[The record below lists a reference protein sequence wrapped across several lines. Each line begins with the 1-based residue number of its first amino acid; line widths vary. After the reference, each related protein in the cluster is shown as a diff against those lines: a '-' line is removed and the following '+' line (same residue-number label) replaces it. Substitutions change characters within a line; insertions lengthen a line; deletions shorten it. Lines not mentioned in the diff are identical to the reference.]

1 MPKMLGIKPLFKTVY
16 RKLCG
21 RLSIKPVCKELAHPG
36 CWNVDCDLLA
46 VPNSR
51 PPDPLQEG
59 RQRIIIFVKLKIIT
73 FQIIFEKRIR
83 KHIQQIDQNC
93 FVRVLVCG
101 FGVPGQPV
109 TFAALIGQ
117 LIGGQSVR
125 IILIG
130 CP

>member
-59 RQRIIIFVKLKIIT
+59 RQRIIIFVKFEIVIFK
-73 FQIIFEKRIR
+73 IIFEKRIR
-83 KHIQQIDQNC
+83 KYIQQIHQYSA
-93 FVRVLVCG
+93 VRVLVCG
-101 FGVPGQPV
+101 FGVPCQPV
-109 TFAALIGQ
+109 AFTALIGQ
-117 LIGGQSVR
+117 LIGGKSAR
-125 IILIG
+125 IVFIR

>member
-59 RQRIIIFVKLKIIT
+59 RQRIIILIKLKIII
-73 FQIIFEKRIR
+73 FQIVLEKRIR
-83 KHIQQIDQNC
+83 EYVKQIHQYSA
-93 FVRVLVCG
+93 VRVLVCCLC
-101 FGVPGQPV
+101 VPCQPV
-109 TFAALIGQ
+109 ASTALIGQ
-117 LIGGQSVR
+117 LIGGQSAR
-125 IILIG
+125 IVFIR